1 MSLFD
6 DLSEFG
12 ASSLESVSE
21 GLGVFVKSY
30 AQEKGEEKARD
41 PNAFQQTAT
50 AQEPNGEQVTEPEQQ
65 GFAVTNQMLM
75 IAGGLLFTGVVVY
88 AVKS

>member
-41 PNAFQQTAT
+41 PSAFQQTAT
-50 AQEPNGEQVTEPEQQ
+50 AQEPNGEQVTEPVKPSFSLTDKVLI
-65 GFAVTNQMLM
+65 GV
-75 IAGGLLFTGVVVY
+75 GGVLFTGVVVY
-88 AVKS
+88 AVKV